1 MKISSQPRFNQ
12 NWAICKSRAEIP
24 PSPFRPVLP
33 SPFLRQ
39 SLSERCIL
47 PHPTAGGDYRAV
59 LAALVRA
66 SPRPQRSRSR
76 PHTSHSGF

>member
-24 PSPFRPVLP
+24 PSLFRPVLP

-39 SLSERCIL
+39 SLS
-47 PHPTAGGDYRAV
+47 DAV
-59 LAALVRA
+59 SFPIRLQAETTEL
-66 SPRPQRSRSR
+66 
-76 PHTSHSGF
+76 

>member
-12 NWAICKSRAEIP
+12 NRAICKSRAEIP

-39 SLSERCIL
+39 SLCN
-47 PHPTAGGDYRAV
+47 AV
-59 LAALVRA
+59 SFPIRLQAETTEL
-66 SPRPQRSRSR
+66 
-76 PHTSHSGF
+76 